1 MSDKSNK
8 YGYVGVDI
16 PAQSFG
22 NNKGVFN
29 PAEINE
35 LVADNKWTQ
44 YGQLEL
50 IETQTITS
58 STSAIDF
65 INLATN
71 PDNVYFLTIN
81 GLTSTLDTRAVIVQ
95 LSNNNGSTFITSGY
109 QYAHQVCKA
118 NGTFTEEKSTS
129 AGHLVTFAG
138 IGNATNEV
146 SNGYC
151 YLYNLLDSSKYSF
164 ATQHS
169 SGLESASVLE
179 GRFGSGVLPTAETH
193 NAIRI
198 RENVSTDFDNAVV
211 SLYGIRY
218 S

>member
-1 MSDKSNK
+1 MSEF
-8 YGYVGVDI
+8 GYI
-16 PAQSFG
+16 PESPEQSFQ
-22 NNKGVFN
+22 NNKGIFT
-29 PAEINE
+29 PKDIYD
-35 LVADNKWTQ
+35 LTRADKYTN

-71 PDNVYFLTIN
+71 PYNVYFLTIN
-81 GLTSTLDTRAVIVQ
+81 GLTSLLDTRAVILQ
-95 LSNNNGSTFITSGY
+95 LSNDNGSTFITSGY

-118 NGTFTEEKSTS
+118 NATFTEEKSTS

-151 YLYNLLDSSKYSF
+151 YLYNLLDSTKYSF

-169 SGLESASVLE
+169 SGLESASILE
-179 GRFGSGVLPTAETH
+179 GRFGSGVLPTAEIH

-218 S
+218 T

>member
-1 MSDKSNK
+1 MPIGQAKF
-8 YGYVGVDI
+8 GLLGGVVD
-16 PAQSFG
+16 PG
-22 NNKGVFN
+22 K
-29 PAEINE
+29 
-35 LVADNKWTQ
+35 
-44 YGQLEL
+44 LEL

-71 PDNVYFLTIN
+71 PYNVYFLTIN
-81 GLTSTLDTRAVIVQ
+81 GLTSTLDTRAVILQ
-95 LSNNNGSTFITSGY
+95 LSNDNGGTFITSGY

-151 YLYNLLDSSKYSF
+151 YLYNLLDSTKYSF

-169 SGLESASVLE
+169 SGLESASNLE
-179 GRFGSGVLPTAETH
+179 GRFGSGVKPTAETH
-193 NAIRI
+193 NAIKLQM
-198 RENVSTDFDNAVV
+198 STGTGITKGNF